1 MCDLE
6 EEEYYSHQVLSPLQH
21 DTTRHGNRYHRS
33 TKLASL
39 DRTVK
44 VYNVFEQGYEL
55 VATLQG
61 HEGPVWQVSWAHP
74 KFGVL
79 LASCGFD
86 GSVLIHA
93 QQQQQSSS
101 SSTSLSLS
109 QSSTAASSI
118 PPQQQHPH
126 AQASKTS
133 VRTGATAN
141 TTTATSTTTT
151 SKNTESWTLLH
162 AARRLHESSVNG
174 VAFAPHELG
183 TLMLAA
189 ASSDGKVSILRHE
202 PNHTWTVDYIHDCC
216 PMGVN
221 AVSWAPYGASYDPQ
235 RPQEDE
241 IMRLVTAG
249 CDNSIRFW
257 MYDAGQWQ
265 PDPALLDD
273 SSLRHSDW
281 VRDVAWAPT
290 LLPEQNMVASASE
303 DGTVIIWKQSGLGNP
318 WKPTLLHHFDHP
330 VWRLSWSMTGYL
342 LAVSSGDSDVTLW
355 KQGLDGKWTQVT
367 TVEEGH
373 APNTATTTTTAT
385 TSATTTMG

>member
-1 MCDLE
+1 METITATAVAATQQQQLQATPLVPGPIYIDTQHEDLVHDAQMD
-6 EEEYYSHQVLSPLQH
+6 YYGV
-21 DTTRHGNRYHRS
+21 
-33 TKLASL
+33 KLATCSS

-79 LASCGFD
+79 LASCSFD

-93 QQQQQSSS
+93 QQQSSS
-101 SSTSLSLS
+101 SSSS
-109 QSSTAASSI
+109 QSSTAVVGA
-118 PPQQQHPH
+118 QQQP
-126 AQASKTS
+126 QASKTS
-133 VRTGATAN
+133 TRAGAVT
-141 TTTATSTTTT
+141 TTTATTTI

-174 VAFAPHELG
+174 VAFAPHEFG
-183 TLMLAA
+183 VLMLATA
-189 ASSDGKVSILRHE
+189 GSDGKVSVMRHE
-202 PNHTWTVDYIHDCC
+202 PNHTWTVDYITECC

-235 RPQEDE
+235 RPQEE
-241 IMRLVTAG
+241 EVMRLVTAG
-249 CDNSIRFW
+249 CDNAIRFW
-257 MYDAGQWQ
+257 MYEAGQWQ
-265 PDPALLDD
+265 PDPAAVDD
-273 SSLRHSDW
+273 SLLRHSDW

-303 DGTVIIWKQSGLGNP
+303 DGTVLIWKQSGLGNA

-330 VWRLSWSMTGYL
+330 VWRVSWSMTGYL

-373 APNTATTTTTAT
+373 APTTAT
-385 TSATTTMG
+385 GSTTATTTMG